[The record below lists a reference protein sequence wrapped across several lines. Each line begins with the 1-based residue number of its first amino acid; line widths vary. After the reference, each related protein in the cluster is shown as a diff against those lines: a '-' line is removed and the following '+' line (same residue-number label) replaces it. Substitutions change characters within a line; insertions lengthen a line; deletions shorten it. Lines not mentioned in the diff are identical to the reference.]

1 MPDNVFANG
10 RAVVYGGS
18 QGQSVA
24 FPDVCLC
31 PPTPP
36 AGPVP
41 TPLPNTVKAPDL
53 QGGAATVL
61 SGGKPTGKKSSYF
74 AKSTGNEVAQSTGG
88 GVVSHTVQGKA
99 YFQSFSPNVFIEG
112 EPVVRHLD
120 MLTQNHL
127 AQPGNTPPAVWMSAM
142 AGPAAG
148 DPGPSNVVKKPDQK
162 EGKATISVQIV
173 DELGQPVETRYQLT
187 TPNGQKI
194 DNRLLWGGSVTV
206 TELAKGQCKLV
217 LPEIDQ
223 QCRTFKRSK
232 QAKVSQGQK
241 GYLPGAALQ
250 LATGT
255 VHRLVVPTFRTLWV
269 EIPRFGDDP
278 DPVGKQQFTLKS
290 DDGQYQT
297 VKTAVDDPVD
307 GADVVTL
314 EFPGV
319 TPGPTYT
326 LQHEGGAT
334 KGVIQIFAGK
344 TFGALFPELSSIAVD
359 DESLPVRQAQGHS
372 GAKEGR

>member
-41 TPLPNTVKAPDL
+41 TPLPNTVQAPDL
-53 QGGAATVL
+53 KGGAATVL
-61 SGGKPTGKKSSYF
+61 TGGKPTGKKSSYF
-74 AKSTGNEVAQSTGG
+74 AKSTGNEIAQSTGG

-142 AGPAAG
+142 SGPAAG
-148 DPGPSNVVKKPDQK
+148 DPGPSNVVKKSDKK

-173 DELGQPVETRYQLT
+173 DEFGQPVETRFQLT

-194 DNRLLWGGSVTV
+194 DDRFLWGGSVTV
-206 TELAKGQCKLV
+206 TQLAKGKCKLA

-232 QAKVSQGQK
+232 PAKAGQSEHA
-241 GYLPGAALQ
+241 YPPGASLQ
-250 LATGT
+250 LETGT
-255 VHRLVVPTFRTLWV
+255 VYRVVVPTFRTLWV

-278 DPVGKQQFTLKS
+278 DSLGKQRFTLKS
-290 DDGQYQT
+290 DDGQYQI
-297 VKTAVDDPVD
+297 VKTAANDPVCAD
-307 GADVVTL
+307 DVVTL
-314 EFPGV
+314 EFPGII
-319 TPGPTYT
+319 PGPTYT
-326 LQHEGGAT
+326 LQHQGGGS
-334 KGVIQIFAGK
+334 KGLVDIFTGQ
-344 TFGALFPELSSIAVD
+344 TFESLFPDRSGVTVD
-359 DESLPVRQAQGHS
+359 DGSLPVGQASGHS
-372 GAKEGR
+372 GAKDG